1 MTKTNIILSACI
13 ILFLLTSCGTIKDGF
28 KSQRKNSTDEFLV
41 EKKKPLIM
49 PPNYEKLPVPVQ
61 KEDDNKNIQD
71 LLIKNKTKKTPTSQ
85 TGTTSNKTEDF
96 ILKKIKN
103 N

>member
-1 MTKTNIILSACI
+1 MKRFNLISFILIGFIILSGCQT
-13 ILFLLTSCGTIKDGF
+13 LKKGF
-28 KSQRKNSTDEFLV
+28 QSQKKNSTDEFLV

-71 LLIKNKTKKTPTSQ
+71 LLIKNKTKKTSTSQ